1 MDERDI
7 MGAFDDGELRN
18 WLQADGLPRDRT
30 LQFDKAQ
37 WESQWRDAALVIA
50 RRARPSPHWWK
61 PVAAGAVALL
71 VAAGVVG
78 PLSRPRPEPA
88 GGGLHP
94 RLYLAVLSPSG
105 EGIDARP
112 MWHGWQADRRGL
124 AALQRAW
131 EDMRYVRPLASV
143 NGGPSFFPTLQFGFQ
158 GGVMATLMPL
168 FNAVDNGSGLVRSRR
183 YLVLDRPGL
192 GPELVRSP
200 FLMKALS
207 GAWSGLK
214 PGTPLSASVASHA
227 VTLKGSGGAIGNS
240 VTLYA
245 SPIYG
250 DNIGGG
256 IMQPGSFPVATVS
269 SRNGVYYWHGVIRL
283 PRGYTVYHPIQGWQ
297 LSVDV
302 HGFPGFSE
310 LGGAS
315 MTLGLPD
322 GAVPPVSP
330 SPVTTLHAAF
340 MALDEALPEN
350 PFPYWPGRAG
360 QWAVS
365 WVTASG
371 VHVRGRET
379 ISGWYGDAEVGS
391 QSHVWLLVTARLS
404 YRVGSR
410 HPFTFTETWTV
421 NRDGTFRTTT
431 QSGRAPQPA
440 FHVLRVRSLPPAAKS
455 SG

>member
-7 MGAFDDGELRN
+7 MEAFDDELRN
-18 WLQADGLPRDRT
+18 WLQTTGLPRDRT

-37 WESQWRDAALVIA
+37 WESQWRDAAPVIA

-61 PVAAGAVALL
+61 PVAVGAVALL
-71 VAAGVVG
+71 AAAGVVG
-78 PLSRPRPEPA
+78 HVNRPRPGPA
-88 GGGLHP
+88 GGGVHP
-94 RLYLAVLSPSG
+94 RLYLAVLSSSG
-105 EGIDARP
+105 VGIDARL
-112 MWHGWQADRRGL
+112 MWHGWQADRRDL
-124 AALQRAW
+124 ATLQRAW
-131 EDMRYVRPLASV
+131 EDIRYVRPLASV
-143 NGGPSFFPTLQFGFQ
+143 NAGPSFFPTLQLGFQ
-158 GGVMATLMPL
+158 GGVVATLMPL
-168 FNAVDNGSGLVRSRR
+168 FNAVGDGSGLVRSRR

-192 GPELVRSP
+192 RPELVRSP
-200 FLMKALS
+200 FLMKVLS

-214 PGTPLSASVASHA
+214 QGTPPSASVAGHA
-227 VTLKGSGGAIGNS
+227 VTVKGSGGAIGNS

-269 SRNGVYYWHGVIRL
+269 SMNGVYHWHGVIRL

-297 LSVDV
+297 LSLDV

-310 LGGAS
+310 LGGTS
-315 MTLGLPD
+315 MALGLPD
-322 GAVPPVSP
+322 SAVPPVSP

-340 MALDEALPEN
+340 MALNEALPEN

-365 WVTASG
+365 WVTALG
-371 VHVRGRET
+371 VHVRGHET
-379 ISGWYGDAEVGS
+379 ISGWYGEAVAGS
-391 QSHVWLLVTARLS
+391 QSQVLLLVTARLS
-404 YRVGSR
+404 YRPGSR
-410 HPFTFTETWTV
+410 HHFTFTETWTV
-421 NRDGTFRTTT
+421 NRDGTFRATTI
-431 QSGRAPQPA
+431 SGRAPQPA
-440 FHVLRVRSLPPAAKS
+440 FHVLRVRPLPSAAKA